1 MNQVDENSQE
11 ILRSLQNN
19 CKLPVADIAKKID
32 IPIST
37 VYAKIK
43 RMETTGIIKDYKAI
57 LDAKQLNRGTT
68 AFIFASF
75 AYRPTGVEDPL
86 SQRDI
91 AMEIAQFPQVQEVHI
106 ITGDWD
112 ILIKVKVQDVETV
125 GKFIIDT
132 LRTVQ
137 GIEKTRTSMV
147 FDSVKESPDII
158 I

>member
-11 ILRSLQNN
+11 ILRSLQKN

-57 LDAKQLNRGTT
+57 LDAKQLNQGTT

-125 GKFIIDT
+125 GAFIIDT

-137 GIEKTRTSMV
+137 GIEKTRTCMV